1 MRYFRH
7 TFGGVLSPSCSN
19 YALKK
24 TADDNKVKYGS
35 DAPDT
40 CNKKFYVD
48 DMLKSVV
55 NVPEAISDKKLLET
69 WTGLVV

>member
-1 MRYFRH
+1 MRYCRH
-7 TFGGVLSPSCSN
+7 TFGGVSSPSCSN

-24 TADDNKVKYGS
+24 TADDNKVKYGT

-48 DMLKSVV
+48 DMLKSVI